1 MRFEN
6 RIFSAIVGI
15 LFFLQ
20 CLGGGEAKPFYG
32 NLALL
37 LDAPLSDL
45 KYPIPMLQYTKFV
58 PIPTIRPSVTGVP
71 SRYSISPSLP
81 TGIDLDVTTGAL
93 SGIPTES
100 LPATEYTI
108 TASNAKNSVQTTIRL
123 QASVGIWQNG
133 AYIKASNADIAD
145 YFGNTVAIDGDTI
158 AVGAYQESSAQ
169 TTITNGTTAS
179 SDNGADSSGA
189 VYVYRRNG
197 AVWAQE
203 AYIKAPNAE
212 AYDYFGYSLAISG
225 DTLVVGAYLESSSD
239 TTITNG
245 TTASADNSAGGSG
258 AVYVFRRSGANWVQE
273 AYLKAPNAEAGDSFG
288 YSVAIFGDTIAV
300 GAFAESSGDTTITNG
315 TTASADNSAASS
327 GAVYVYRRSGTAWAQ
342 EAYLKAS
349 NADAGDLFGYSVA
362 IHGDT
367 IAVGANGESSNQITI
382 TNGTTAS
389 ADNSKSESGAVYVYK
404 RTGAVWTQEAYL
416 KANNASAGNWLGY
429 SVAISGDTIVSG
441 ATGESEG
448 AAYVFVRVGTTWT
461 QQRILKP
468 VNPGSVNEFGNSLA
482 ISGDTIVVGSYW
494 EGSNANQI
502 TNGITASTN
511 NSLQSAGAAYVYQR
525 TGTTWAQESYLKA
538 KNVQTGDW
546 FGMGI
551 GISGDTILAGA
562 PQEDSGQTTIT
573 QGTIQTWNEM
583 KPNSGAVYIFN
594 R

>member
-6 RIFSAIVGI
+6 RIFSVILSV

-45 KYPIPMLQYTKFV
+45 KYPIPLVQYTKFV
-58 PIPTIRPSVTGVP
+58 PIPTIRPSVTGFP
-71 SRYSISPSLP
+71 SQYSISPSLP
-81 TGIDLDVTTGAL
+81 AGISLDVTTGAL

-100 LPATEYTI
+100 LPATDYTI
-108 TASNAKNSVQTTIRL
+108 TASNAKNSIQTTIRF

-145 YFGNTVAIDGDTI
+145 YFGNTIAIDGDTI

-179 SDNGADSSGA
+179 SDNSADSSGA

-203 AYIKAPNAE
+203 AYLKAPNAE

-245 TTASADNSAGGSG
+245 TTASADNSAASSG
-258 AVYVFRRSGANWVQE
+258 AVYVFRR
-273 AYLKAPNAEAGDSFG
+273 
-288 YSVAIFGDTIAV
+288 I
-300 GAFAESSGDTTITNG
+300 G
-315 TTASADNSAASS
+315 TTWS
-327 GAVYVYRRSGTAWAQ
+327 Q

-349 NADAGDLFGYSVA
+349 NAEAGDLYGYSVS
-362 IHGDT
+362 IFGDT
-367 IAVGANGESSNQITI
+367 IAVGANGESSNQTTI
-382 TNGTTAS
+382 TNGPTSS
-389 ADNSKSESGAVYVYK
+389 ADNSNSESGAVYVYK
-404 RTGAVWTQEAYL
+404 RTGTAWTQEAYL

-448 AAYVFVRVGTTWT
+448 AAYVFVRGGTTWT

-502 TNGITASTN
+502 QNGITASTN

-551 GISGDTILAGA
+551 AISGDTILAGA